1 MENLK
6 TKPFCLDDV
15 FSGKQIVTR
24 GGLKVK
30 IVHMKED
37 NSQRPLLGVRYSE
50 NGVETPMC
58 WTMQGH
64 YFNEFDNEEDGDDLF
79 TVVDDD
85 KTVGSHSSA
94 RPWGSDSLQTIEEGA
109 YIDLDSHIIEIPKS
123 NHIKNFPENYNIGA
137 NAKTARAALAM
148 LRISMLIKM
157 DERYGG
163 PITNDEWESQDDKF
177 VIDRE
182 YARITT
188 GKYIGSY
195 AFLAFHEEYQRDLF
209 LKENE
214 QLVKDFLMVED

>member
-1 MENLK
+1 MENL
-6 TKPFCLDDV
+6 KPFCLDDV
-15 FSGKQIVTR
+15 FSGKQVVTR

-37 NSQRPLLGVRYSE
+37 DSQFPLLGIRYSD

-58 WTMQGH
+58 WTMQG
-64 YFNEFDNEEDGDDLF
+64 YYNEFGDEDVDDLF
-79 TVVDDD
+79 TVVDD
-85 KTVGSHSSA
+85 KTVESHSA
-94 RPWGSDSLQTIEEGA
+94 KPWGSDSSQTIEGA
-109 YIDLDSHIIEIPKS
+109 YIDLGAHIIEIPRD
-123 NHIKNFPENYNIGA
+123 NNIKNLPENYNVGA
-137 NAKTARAALAM
+137 DVKTARAALAM

-163 PITNDEWESQDDKF
+163 PVTNDEWESQDDKF

>member
-30 IVHMKED
+30 IIHMKED
-37 NSQRPLLGVRYSE
+37 NSQTPLLGIRYSE

-64 YFNEFDNEEDGDDLF
+64 YNEDDNEDVDDLF
-79 TVVDDD
+79 TVVSDD
-85 KTVGSHSSA
+85 KTVESHSFA
-94 RPWGSDSLQTIEEGA
+94 RPWGSDSSQTIEGA
-109 YIDLDSHIIEIPKS
+109 YIDLGAHIIEIPRD
-123 NHIKNFPENYNIGA
+123 NNIKNLPENYNVGA
-137 NAKTARAALAM
+137 DVKTARAALAM

-163 PITNDEWESQDDKF
+163 PVTDAEWECQDDKF

-182 YARITT
+182 HGEITT
-188 GKYIGSY
+188 GKYIASY

-209 LKENE
+209 LRENK

>member
-1 MENLK
+1 MENVK
-6 TKPFCLDDV
+6 TRPFCLDDV
-15 FSGKQIVTR
+15 FNGKQIITR
-24 GGLKVK
+24 GGLRVK

-37 NSQRPLLGVRYSE
+37 NSQTPLLGIRYSE

-58 WTMQGH
+58 WTMKGH
-64 YFNEFDNEEDGDDLF
+64 YNEDDNEDVDDLF

-85 KTVGSHSSA
+85 KTVGSHSA
-94 RPWGSDSLQTIEEGA
+94 RPWGSDSSQTIEGA
-109 YIDLDSHIIEIPKS
+109 YIDLDAHIIEIS
-123 NHIKNFPENYNIGA
+123 RDNNIKNLPENYNVGA
-137 NAKTARAALAM
+137 DVKTARAALAM

-163 PITNDEWESQDDKF
+163 PVTNDEWESQDDKF

-182 YARITT
+182 YTRIIT
-188 GKYIGSY
+188 GKYIGSF

-209 LKENE
+209 LRENE